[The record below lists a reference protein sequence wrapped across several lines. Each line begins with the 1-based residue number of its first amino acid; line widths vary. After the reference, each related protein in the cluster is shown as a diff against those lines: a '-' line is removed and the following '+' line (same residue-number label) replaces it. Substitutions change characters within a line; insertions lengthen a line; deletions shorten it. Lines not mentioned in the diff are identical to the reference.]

1 MEETGRD
8 CKKSSPLVTNIS
20 SPDAPPLPG
29 SRMSIYRRKGLLLD
43 GIPVRGYSC
52 VATATRDLWERMFN
66 EGYRTDVAINT
77 DNGGV
82 IHAHASI
89 LGMASP
95 VMKNMLKQ
103 SRSRGCRRS
112 ISIRG
117 VPHPAVR
124 VFIRF
129 LYSSCYEQEEMNE
142 FILPLLV
149 LSHGFVIPSL
159 KRECERQLQNGLL
172 NIENVV
178 DIFQLS
184 LLCDAPRLSLFCHRL
199 IIKSFMVIS
208 TTEGWKA
215 MKQSHPML
223 EKELLES
230 VIDADSRKQE
240 RLKKIEQ
247 RKIYLQL
254 YEAMEALVHICRDG
268 CRTIGP
274 HDKVLKGDQ
283 PPCNFAACK
292 GLELLVRHFAGCKLR
307 VPGGCIHCKRMWQ
320 LLELHSRLC
329 SEPSKCKVPLCRN
342 FKERLKQ
349 QSKKDEV
356 KWKLLVQ
363 NILRAKK
370 VSGASFFS
378 PATAIYA

>member
-1 MEETGRD
+1 MEESRRD
-8 CKKSSPLVTNIS
+8 CKKSSPPN
-20 SPDAPPLPG
+20 APPLPEPRRKI
-29 SRMSIYRRKGLLLD
+29 SSRKGLVLD
-43 GIPVRGYSC
+43 GEPLKGCSY
-52 VATATRDLWERMFN
+52 VATTTKDLWERMFN
-66 EGYRTDVAINT
+66 EGYRADVTIHT

-82 IHAHASI
+82 IYAHASI
-89 LGMASP
+89 LGIASP
-95 VMKNMLKQ
+95 VMKYMLKQ
-103 SRSRGCRRS
+103 SKSRGRRKS
-112 ISIRG
+112 ISVRG
-117 VPHPAVR
+117 VPHQAVR
-124 VFIRF
+124 AFIRF

-149 LSHGFVIPSL
+149 LSHVFVIPPL
-159 KRECERQLQNGLL
+159 KRECERQLENGLL
-172 NIENVV
+172 TTDNVV

-184 LLCDAPRLSLFCHRL
+184 LLCDAPRLSIFCHRM
-199 IIKSFMVIS
+199 IVKSFITIS
-208 TTEGWKA
+208 STDGWKV

-230 VIDADSRKQE
+230 VIDADTRKQE
-240 RLKKIEQ
+240 RLKKLDQ

-283 PPCNFAACK
+283 PPCDFSACK
-292 GLELLVRHFAGCKLR
+292 GLESLVRHFAGCKLR
-307 VPGGCIHCKRMWQ
+307 VPGGCGHCKRMWQ

-329 SEPSKCKVPLCRN
+329 GEPNECKVPLCRT
-342 FKERLKQ
+342 FKERLQQ

-356 KWKLLVQ
+356 RWKLLVQ

-370 VSGASFFS
+370 LSGPSFFRS
-378 PATAIYA
+378 AIDICA